1 LVETLL
7 DMADSSGHQT
17 DRLRGAEPTSRETT
31 WPIADELMMGDGV
44 RAPSTSL
51 DDEIVALRAI
61 VEGTARSTG
70 AVFFESLVG
79 HLATAIGVSYAFVAE
94 FAGVATRVRT
104 LAYWGK
110 GEILPNME
118 FDLAGTPCEDV
129 VRGGLC
135 HHPVGVQG
143 KFPRDQGLIDLGI
156 ESYLGVPLLDGE
168 GNVLGHLAVFDE
180 RPMPPE
186 PRRLFIFRIFAARA
200 AVELERLRVE
210 QRLVESERRYRDLY
224 EEAPNAYVS
233 LGKDR
238 EFLNVNRRAT
248 HLLGYPAAELIGSS
262 ILRHLAESRSGL
274 ERAEHALNRGFAGEE
289 ISGLELE
296 MRRRDGSPLWVSLWM
311 RPMRG
316 DDGTV
321 RAVHSIWVDVTDR
334 VLAEAERARLR
345 EQNLYLQ
352 QELKSV
358 HNFEEIVGLSPA
370 LTAVL
375 ENVRRVAPTDA
386 TVLISGETGTGKEL
400 IARAVHSASRR
411 RDKPLIKLNCAAL
424 PAGLV
429 ESELFGHEKGAFTG
443 AIARHTGRF
452 ELADG
457 GTIFLD
463 EIGELPAEAQA
474 KLLRVLQERE
484 VDRVGGTSPRQ
495 VDVRVIAATNRDLLK
510 AVRERAF
517 REDLYYRL
525 GVFPLPLPPLRER
538 TEDIPLLAKFLLDKF
553 AARVGKRFE
562 GIDTGTM
569 RRLMAYPWPGNVREL
584 ENVLE
589 RAVILASG
597 PTLQVDPD
605 VLGQPGTEPAGK
617 PSAALEDV
625 ERDHILAVLRR
636 TRWVIDGPR
645 GAAAVLGLHPNT
657 LRSRLKKLGLS
668 RSPYEPS

>member
-1 LVETLL
+1 
-7 DMADSSGHQT
+7 
-17 DRLRGAEPTSRETT
+17 
-31 WPIADELMMGDGV
+31 MGV
-44 RAPSTSL
+44 PSTSI
-51 DDEIVALRAI
+51 DEEIIALRAI

-70 AVFFESLVG
+70 EVFFESLVR
-79 HLATAIGVSYAFVAE
+79 HLATAIGVSFAFVAE

-110 GEILPNME
+110 GELRENEE

-135 HHPVGVQG
+135 HHPLGVQAM
-143 KFPRDQGLIDLGI
+143 FPRDQGLIDLGI
-156 ESYLGVPLLDGE
+156 ESYLGVPLLDGA

-180 RPMPPE
+180 RPMPAE
-186 PRRLFIFRIFAARA
+186 PRRLFIFRIFATRA
-200 AVELERLRVE
+200 AAELERLRVE

-233 LGKDR
+233 LGRDLR
-238 EFLNVNRRAT
+238 LISVNRRAT
-248 HLLGYPAAELIGSS
+248 QLVGYSAEEFLGSS
-262 ILRHLAESRSGL
+262 ILGHFADTPSGRSQAKQAFQKGI
-274 ERAEHALNRGFAGEE
+274 AGEE

-296 MRRRDGSPLWVSLWM
+296 MRRRDGSPLWVSVWM

-316 DDGTV
+316 DDGQV
-321 RAVHSIWVDVTDR
+321 QAIHSIWVDITDR
-334 VLAEAERARLR
+334 VLAQAERVRLT

-358 HNFEEIVGLSPA
+358 HNFEEIVGRSPA

-375 ENVRRVAPTDA
+375 DKVRRVAPTDA
-386 TVLISGETGTGKEL
+386 SVLIYGETGTGKEL
-400 IARAVHSASRR
+400 IARAIHSTSQR
-411 RDKPLIKLNCAAL
+411 RDKPLIKINCAAL

-443 AIARHTGRF
+443 AITRHTGRF
-452 ELADG
+452 ELAEG

-463 EIGELPAEAQA
+463 EIGELAAETQA

-484 VDRVGGTSPRQ
+484 FDRVGGTTPRK

-510 AVRERAF
+510 AVREKAF

-525 GVFPLPLPPLRER
+525 SAFPVHLPPLRER
-538 TEDIPLLAKFLLDKF
+538 PEDVPLLTKFLLDKF
-553 AARVGKRFE
+553 AMRVGRRFE
-562 GIDTGTM
+562 GIDPDTL
-569 RRLMAYPWPGNVREL
+569 RRLMAYSWPGNIREL
-584 ENVLE
+584 QNVLE

-597 PTLQVDPD
+597 PMLEVDPE
-605 VLGQPGTEPAGK
+605 VLGQAGTEPSGR

-625 ERDHILAVLRR
+625 ERNHIIAVLQQ
-636 TRWVIDGPR
+636 TKWVIDGQR

-657 LRSRLKKLGLS
+657 LRSRLKKLGVS
-668 RSPYEPS
+668 RSTHETS